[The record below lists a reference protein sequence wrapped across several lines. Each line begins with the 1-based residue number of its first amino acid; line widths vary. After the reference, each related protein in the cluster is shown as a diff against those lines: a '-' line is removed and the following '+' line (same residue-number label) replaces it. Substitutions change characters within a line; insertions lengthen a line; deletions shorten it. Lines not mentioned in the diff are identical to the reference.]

1 MANLY
6 TGSGAESNRS
16 DNLLLLA
23 KMTVSEGTADV
34 TVKIDYTINKTTST
48 GFTKAGTRY
57 GILVKNAT
65 VNSSGQLTSAG
76 TKIASA
82 KITTPPDGD
91 SSGSVSFTFK
101 KGSSA
106 TTYSGVTFLISDQ
119 DAVTRS
125 SDTTYLWTGQKGG
138 SVSALPSRFAV
149 SSFTVPVGYTSCG
162 APTFT
167 STSQQKKRNE
177 SFTLT
182 WNAGTAGTNV
192 PISKYRIYMRYNSEP
207 TTSAYSAIYE
217 TTGTSYNLVLEA
229 DVGNKYYFKVQTIG
243 SVSGYDSALSTEY
256 TMVEIVNTAP
266 TLSEIELDYTTLPY
280 NGGSVKAT
288 FTASDPNSQT
298 IKYQYRTSA
307 DNGTT
312 WDDWSSL
319 SDTNPQT
326 ISLSGISQS
335 ASTNKTYSLQFRA
348 NDGVDNSDTQSATV
362 TVLAAPQPSLQVTP
376 KEQYSCVNGNYYKIY
391 ELKGSY
397 QRTNGGTYT
406 FYLMTGEN
414 YKKLGTSKDG
424 TYKCDIMKYSGQEGY
439 KIYFG
444 VSFSEEIS
452 YGNNNG
458 PIKWNTNNKYSI
470 PKYFQSDKSEVFNT
484 GGNTNVFN
492 ENYFYNKLRFY
503 FYNDNNEFYYDS
515 GASLECYYSTDNSEE
530 KKWIAITSGITDQ
543 VTSKTSESS
552 GEQYVEL
559 DTNSLSENKTYSFKI
574 LLRRGINASSYATFS
589 NLTKVKTTI
598 DFASFMF
605 LNNESKIGQT
615 IYPHRFKWENNNF
628 VDSVANVPKTDMQ
641 VIQFSAAVFG
651 GNITL
656 YGLND
661 NNQIKLCTKRVSGE
675 YQNDEKFLNKE
686 YELGSFIKDG
696 DYYKYN
702 LQPYYYNEKALA
714 DSTFYG
720 LNGVYLS
727 VHEIRFWVEVV
738 SSFGY
743 TIKSDEIKLNLDFR
757 TPLNITKASF
767 YLDNEEEKEEEI
779 GEYLYEGEKIKVKID
794 YESFTDQDYY
804 YTPTLSLPEV
814 SYSEKIEDFK
824 FTPQGTMELGVP
836 IKVSDYILGSF
847 SPLPEFRESI
857 NTKIQLKIESSDLIT
872 TTDTIFNSG
881 STYTTI
887 KHINS
892 NNEIIIDKGE
902 YTDDNPVGYIT
913 LSKVKTGDL
922 GVQVKGLAAT
932 DLDGD
937 NSGNNKIMSINT
949 VIQYSTDINFSTV
962 DIIKTIAFESY
973 SKYGS
978 FQNTEISNMKFS
990 PTSLDDWKA
999 DYYYMRLKTIT
1010 TNPISRITKECYSNI
1025 IVVYNIS
1032 PTISYRKNH
1041 LGINYNFPTSEPE
1054 SVSKAILVIGQTS
1067 GRNEIVFNGNDYGKL
1082 LGFSASGGTWDN

>member
-57 GILVKNAT
+57 GILVKDAR
-65 VNSSGQLTSAG
+65 VNPNGQLESAG

-125 SDTTYLWTGQKGG
+125 SDTTYLWTGQKGR
-138 SVSALPSRFAV
+138 SVSASPSRFAV
-149 SSFTVPVGYTSCG
+149 SSFTVPVGYTQCL
-162 APTFT
+162 APKSGFT
-167 STSQQKKRNE
+167 ANTTRKRGKN
-177 SFTLT
+177 FTMS
-182 WNAGTAGTNV
+182 WSAGTAGNNMS
-192 PISKYRIYMRYNSEP
+192 ISKYRVYMQYNKMP
-207 TTSAYSAIYE
+207 TLSSYAKTYDVS
-217 TTGTSYNLVLEA
+217 GTSKTWTLSS
-229 DVGNKYYFKVQTIG
+229 DVGTKYYFAVQTIG
-243 SVSGYDSALSTEY
+243 SVSGYDSALSTKY
-256 TMVEIVNTAP
+256 TMVEMVNTAP
-266 TLSEIELDYTTLPY
+266 TLDKVELDYAALPY

-288 FTASDPNSQT
+288 FSASDPNSQT
-298 IKYQYRTSA
+298 IKYQYRISTNGGTSW
-307 DNGTT
+307 G
-312 WDDWSSL
+312 DWSSL
-319 SDTNPQT
+319 SATNPQT

-335 ASTNKTYSLQFRA
+335 ASTDKTYTLQFRA
-348 NDGVDNSDTQSATV
+348 NDGTANSGTKNATV
-362 TVLAAPQPSLQVTP
+362 TVLSAPQPSLTVTP
-376 KEQYSCVNGNYYKIY
+376 KEQYNCVNGNYYKIY
-391 ELKGSY
+391 ELKSSY
-397 QRTNGGTYT
+397 QRTNSGTYT
-406 FYLMTGEN
+406 FYLMTGES
-414 YKKLGTSKDG
+414 YKELGTSTDG
-424 TYKCDIMKYSGQEGY
+424 TYKCDITKHSGQPGY
-439 KIYFG
+439 EIYFG
-444 VSFSEEIS
+444 VSFSEKIS
-452 YGNNNG
+452 YSNNNG
-458 PIKWNTNNKYSI
+458 PIKWNTNNKYLI
-470 PKYFQSDKSEVFNT
+470 PKYFQSNKSEVFNT
-484 GGNTNVFN
+484 DGNTNVFN

-503 FYNDNNEFYYDS
+503 FYNDDNEFYYDS
-515 GASLECYYSTDNSEE
+515 GASLKCYYSTDVSEE

-543 VTSKTSESS
+543 VTSKTSENS

-559 DTNSLSENKTYSFKI
+559 DTNSLSENKIYSFKI
-574 LLRRGINASSYATFS
+574 LLRRGTNTSSYATFS

-598 DFASFMF
+598 DSASFMF
-605 LNNESKIGQT
+605 LNNESKTGQT

-641 VIQFSAAVFG
+641 IIQFSAAVFS
-651 GNITL
+651 NNLTM
-656 YGLND
+656 YGLSD
-661 NNQIKLCTKRVSGE
+661 DNQIKLCTKRVSGE

-702 LQPYYYNEKALA
+702 LQPYYYNEKTLA

-727 VHEIRFWVEVV
+727 VHEIRFWVEAV

-757 TPLNITKASF
+757 APLNITKASF

-804 YTPTLSLPEV
+804 YTPTLSLPGV
-814 SYSEKIEDFK
+814 SYSEKIEDLK
-824 FTPQGTMELGVP
+824 FTPQGTMDLGVP

-902 YTDDNPVGYIT
+902 YTDDNSVGYIT
-913 LSKVKTGDL
+913 LSKVETGDL
-922 GVQVKGLAAT
+922 GVQANGINAT
-932 DLDGD
+932 DLDGEG
-937 NSGNNKIMSINT
+937 SGNKIMSIDT
-949 VIQYSTDINFSTV
+949 VVQYSTDINFSTDSV
-962 DIIKTIAFESY
+962 IKTITLEDY
-973 SKYGS
+973 SKYSS
-978 FQNTEISNMKFS
+978 FQNTKISNMKFS
-990 PTSLDDWKA
+990 PASLDDWEA
-999 DYYYMRLKTIT
+999 DYYYMRLKTTT
-1010 TNPISRITKECYSNI
+1010 TNPISKITKECYSNI

-1041 LGINYNFPTSEPE
+1041 LGINYKFSNTGEEFGNA
-1054 SVSKAILVIGQTS
+1054 VLIIGQNNT
-1067 GRNEIVFNGNDYGKL
+1067 RNEIVFNGNDYGKL
-1082 LGFSASGGTWDN
+1082 IGFTASGGTW